1 MKHILFFGIFNPEYA
16 RTRILT
22 EGFTALGYEIV
33 LCNVSPRALPG
44 ARKYWALFQRGR
56 SLRHIHFDHVFVLFP
71 GHTVVWL
78 ARLLFGDRIIFDAF
92 VSLFDSNVHD
102 RALYSV
108 HSFRAYHDRFLDWFS
123 CTLARKVLVDTN
135 THRHYFIE
143 HVGVPEKK
151 LITVPVGAAGAWFMA
166 GDQLQIQE
174 HAAKPFFVGFYG
186 SYIPLHGVPVIVQA
200 AKILTE
206 ENIQFRLI
214 GSGQEYTAVR
224 LLAKKLGDI
233 PNIKFLNNAMSR
245 EKLIENMREADI
257 CLGIFGTTKKAT
269 RVVPNKVY
277 ECAAL
282 GKPIITADTPGI
294 REVFTDQ
301 ENIFLVPRS
310 SAQAL
315 AQAILKLAADATLR
329 ERLGAAARRQMQKH
343 YTPEYLVKQM
353 LNSLS

>member
-1 MKHILFFGIFNPEYA
+1 MKRILFFGIFNPEYA

-22 EGFTALGYEIV
+22 EGFTALGYEVV

-44 ARKYWALFQRGR
+44 ARKYWVLFQQGR
-56 SLRHIHFDHVFVLFP
+56 SLRHTHFDHVFVLFP

-78 ARLLFGDRIIFDAF
+78 ARILFGNRIIFDAF

-108 HSFRAYHDRFLDWFS
+108 HTFRSYYDRFLDWFS
-123 CTLARKVLVDTN
+123 CALAHKVLVDTN

-143 HVGVPEKK
+143 HIGVPEKR
-151 LITVPVGAAGAWFMA
+151 LITMPVGAAGAWFMA

-174 HAAKPFFVGFYG
+174 HTAKPLLVEFYG
-186 SYIPLHGVPVIVQA
+186 SYIPLHGVPVIVRA
-200 AKILTE
+200 AHILAE

-214 GSGQEYTAVR
+214 GSGQEYIAVR

-233 PNIKFLNNAMSR
+233 PNIKFLNAMSR
-245 EKLIENMREADI
+245 EKLIENMCEADI
-257 CLGIFGTTKKAT
+257 CLGIFGTTKKAS

-282 GKPIITADTPGI
+282 GKPIITADTQGI

-301 ENIFLVPRS
+301 ENIFLVPPS

-315 AQAILKLAADATLR
+315 AQAIRTLATDAILR
-329 ERLGAAARRQMQKH
+329 DRLGTAVRRQMQKH
-343 YTPEYLVKQM
+343 YTPEHIVKQL